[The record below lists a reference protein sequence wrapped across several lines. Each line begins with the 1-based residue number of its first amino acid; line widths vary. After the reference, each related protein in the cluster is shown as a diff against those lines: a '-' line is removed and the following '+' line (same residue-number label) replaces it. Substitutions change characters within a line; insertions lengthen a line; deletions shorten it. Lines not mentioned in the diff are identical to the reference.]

1 MDELFE
7 DESRLY
13 HLQHEKYRKAVCVP
27 YIDKL
32 IEDEVMTFMQL
43 FDEVLQD
50 TNLVAHVML
59 PSTPGA
65 KSVKGKF
72 VKNFLRPPR
81 FPGRKERKRKV
92 PVGEESKKK
101 RASLVSHSQ
110 EDATN
115 SPADPVEFY
124 DLSNVTTLLSDCS
137 LLDSTT
143 TRLTRQSSRR
153 LKNKT
158 DNKPV
163 SISKKISN
171 KDNCT
176 LTANLSTYPYNST
189 LMSSPPERPAPP
201 SFSTLD
207 SSLPKTPPP
216 KPTPP
221 FVPIL
226 TKLPP
231 PTPVPLHNAPRSSL
245 DSASTHDPHSPAS
258 SAHDIQSLIAT
269 THISQ
274 STDAVVD
281 ILVTQS
287 SAIAI
292 NEPQNSV
299 NETPPYKPA
308 GITCMQDSNA
318 TELFQSVMNEP
329 EPSISPIRQPSL
341 IQQDSLDK
349 SSISSRRSQS
359 RSADDI
365 ALLAPDN
372 PVTTLT
378 DIEYEQHTI
387 PPAIVSIH
395 SPFGVILTPSILE
408 SLHAPTPSKTF
419 PLEFADSDLCV
430 TPPSDLPLKQ
440 IAKNSSR
447 PFIESPLL
455 EQYPDPSH
463 FISKYDHLSQ
473 DVSTTPINPIPMLL
487 GVTHNLPKSTLNP
500 RDNSP
505 SKFHQNCSP
514 QSHTFLSP
522 STSIKNSPVS
532 KKLGRGVPI
541 KMNTSIKCKSPATKF
556 FTSKQPTLDMPSISH
571 KLRHNFNSTNR
582 PVLLSPKPTNT
593 SLQQIPRGL
602 VSSITDKFQ
611 VFPGERH
618 PMGKLVTVNTFFNK
632 RPAAPA
638 VNTCEENRVKV
649 EKKQDDD
656 EKRVIKQMNQ
666 RQNMLEKKKRENIKR
681 QQIAAERRAE
691 IERKHK
697 ELFSQKLQSK
707 EDKRKMWERQSQRKK
722 KAEEE
727 RRKREEG
734 EKKRIELSQMNAS
747 ILPPVDVNASTTFNT
762 SSFLSSVP
770 LNDVTSYYIGD
781 LDSEDTDDEQR
792 PRHQIPS
799 WATEPFLSHKLR
811 IQCTTS
817 TPTDQIFPP
826 YHLLKPIELTLVFEY
841 NGYRKTRRPYN
852 YRTSSAHWTS
862 PMFKS

>member
-1 MDELFE
+1 MDKVFG
-7 DESRLY
+7 DESCLN
-13 HLQHEKYRKAVCVP
+13 HAQHEKYRKAVCVP

-32 IEDEVMTFMQL
+32 IADEVMPFMQL
-43 FDEVLQD
+43 FNEALQD
-50 TNLVAHVML
+50 SNLGAHVML
-59 PSTPGA
+59 PSTPAA
-65 KSVKGKF
+65 KSVKGKSL
-72 VKNFLRPPR
+72 KNFLRPPR
-81 FPGRKERKRKV
+81 MPGKKGKKRKV
-92 PVGEESKKK
+92 PTGEDSKKK
-101 RASLVSHSQ
+101 RASLVYHSQ
-110 EDATN
+110 EDAPHTH
-115 SPADPVEFY
+115 SDTVEFY
-124 DLSNVTTLLSDCS
+124 DLSSVATLLSDCS
-137 LLDSTT
+137 LHDLST

-153 LKNKT
+153 LKYKT

-163 SISKKISN
+163 STSKI
-171 KDNCT
+171 
-176 LTANLSTYPYNST
+176 STYPYNST

-207 SSLPKTPPP
+207 SSVPKTPPP

-221 FVPIL
+221 FELMVS
-226 TKLPP
+226 KLPAP
-231 PTPVPLHNAPRSSL
+231 ANSPKPVPLDNVRSSL
-245 DSASTHDPHSPAS
+245 ESATTHDPHSPIS
-258 SAHDIQSLIAT
+258 STHDAQSLVVSIHTSHSSDAT
-269 THISQ
+269 IGM
-274 STDAVVD
+274 
-281 ILVTQS
+281 LVTRS

-292 NEPQNSV
+292 NEPQISV
-299 NETPPYKPA
+299 NTPLINHT
-308 GITCMQDSNA
+308 GITCTQDSNT
-318 TELFQSVMNEP
+318 TELFQSLMNEP
-329 EPSISPIRQPSL
+329 EHTPCKAITSPIQQPSL

-349 SSISSRRSQS
+349 SSINSRQSLS
-359 RSADDI
+359 RSADTI
-365 ALLAPDN
+365 APLPQDN

-378 DIEYEQHTI
+378 DIEYEPTHLPTTET
-387 PPAIVSIH
+387 IH
-395 SPFGVILTPSILE
+395 SPVGVMLTPALLE

-419 PLEFADSDLCV
+419 PLELADSDLCI
-430 TPPSDLPLKQ
+430 TPPSDLPLRQ
-440 IAKNSSR
+440 MTKNSSR

-455 EQYPDPSH
+455 EQYPEPSH

-473 DVSTTPINPIPMLL
+473 DVLTTPINPTPMLL
-487 GVTHNLPKSTLNP
+487 GATHTLPKSTLNP

-505 SKFHQNCSP
+505 SRFHQNCSP

-522 STSIKNSPVS
+522 SLSIKNSPTP
-532 KKLGRGVPI
+532 KKHTRGVPI
-541 KMNTSIKCKSPATKF
+541 KMNTGIKCKSPSTKYF
-556 FTSKQPTLDMPSISH
+556 PSKQPTFDMPSLSH
-571 KLRHNFNSTNR
+571 KLKHNFNSTNK
-582 PVLLSPKPTNT
+582 PVLLSPTHSIAKPSNT

-611 VFPGERH
+611 VLPGETH
-618 PMGKLVTVNTFFNK
+618 PTGKLATVSTFFNK
-632 RPAAPA
+632 KPVVPA
-638 VNTCEENRVKV
+638 VSTCEETRVKV

-656 EKRVIKQMNQ
+656 EKRVVKLMNQ
-666 RQNMLEKKKRENIKR
+666 RQNMLEKKKLENIKR

-707 EDKRKMWERQSQRKK
+707 EDKRKVWERQSQRKR

-734 EKKRIELSQMNAS
+734 GKKRVELSQMNAS
-747 ILPPVDVNASTTFNT
+747 IPAPVDVNASTTFNT

-799 WATEPFLSHKLR
+799 WATEPFISHKLR